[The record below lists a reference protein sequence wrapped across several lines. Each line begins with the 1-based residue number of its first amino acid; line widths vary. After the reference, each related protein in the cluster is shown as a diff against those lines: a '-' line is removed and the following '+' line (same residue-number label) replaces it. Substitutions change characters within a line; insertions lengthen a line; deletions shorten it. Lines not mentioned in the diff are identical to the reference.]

1 MTAERG
7 VQSQLWLSR
16 PSPLSGEGD
25 LFKILLQASEPC
37 RCHGMPKA
45 ECGNTKGGRGG
56 TQTKP
61 VNLLQRNLHQKSQS
75 VYVAPQWLFSV
86 GNAYRAGEIKK
97 D

>member
-56 TQTKP
+56 GLRQSLWTYFREISTKNLKAYTWLHNDCFQWAMPTEP
-61 VNLLQRNLHQKSQS
+61 VK
-75 VYVAPQWLFSV
+75 
-86 GNAYRAGEIKK
+86 
-97 D
+97 